1 MMTTPKPSV
10 LTLETVAEHFAQWRE
25 TKAARE
31 RIPEP
36 LWREAIELLDTY
48 RISQI
53 TRTLGLSGSDLN
65 KRRRQLTSP
74 PPADAQDSRH
84 TFVELQAPLIN
95 PASAK
100 AARWLELQRPDGLCL
115 RLHAGDRDDL
125 LALVDRFI
133 GGGPC

>member
-1 MMTTPKPSV
+1 MMTSPNPSA
-10 LTLETVAEHFAQWRE
+10 LTLEAVAEHFAQWRDNK
-25 TKAARE
+25 TTGE
-31 RIPEP
+31 RIPER
-36 LWREAIELLDTY
+36 LWREAIALLDTY

-53 TRTLGLSGSDLN
+53 TRTLRLSGSDLN
-65 KRRRQLTSP
+65 RRRRQLTSP

-95 PASAK
+95 PVSAK
-100 AARWLELQRPDGLCL
+100 AAPWLELQRPDGLCL

-133 GGGPC
+133 GGGAC

>member
-1 MMTTPKPSV
+1 MTAPNRSA

-53 TRTLGLSGSDLN
+53 TRTLRLSGSDLN

-74 PPADAQDSRH
+74 PPADAQEGRH
-84 TFVELQAPLIN
+84 TFVELETPLIN

-100 AARWLELQRPDGLCL
+100 VTPWLELQRPDGLCM

-133 GGGPC
+133 GGGAC

>member
-1 MMTTPKPSV
+1 MTTPNRPA

-36 LWREAIELLDTY
+36 LWREAIELLDTC

-53 TRTLGLSGSDLN
+53 TRTLRLSGSDLN
-65 KRRRQLTSP
+65 RRRRQLTSP

-95 PASAK
+95 PVSAK
-100 AARWLELQRPDGLCL
+100 AAPWLELQRPDGLCL

-125 LALVDRFI
+125 LALVDRFT
-133 GGGPC
+133 GGGVC

>member
-1 MMTTPKPSV
+1 MTAPNQST
-10 LTLETVAEHFAQWRE
+10 LTLETVAEHFAQWRDN
-25 TKAARE
+25 KAAGE

-36 LWREAIELLDTY
+36 LWREAIALLDTY

-53 TRTLGLSGSDLN
+53 TRALRLSGSDLS

-74 PPADAQDSRH
+74 PPADAQEGRH
-84 TFVELQAPLIN
+84 TFVELEAPLIN

-100 AARWLELQRPDGLCL
+100 ATPWLELQRPDGLCL
-115 RLHAGDRDDL
+115 RIHAGERADL

-133 GGGPC
+133 GGSGC